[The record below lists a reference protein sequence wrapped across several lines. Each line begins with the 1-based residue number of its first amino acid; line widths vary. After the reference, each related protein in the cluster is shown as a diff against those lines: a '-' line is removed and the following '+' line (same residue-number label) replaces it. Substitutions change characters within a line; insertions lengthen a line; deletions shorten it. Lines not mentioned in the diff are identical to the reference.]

1 MKWIWM
7 GLGGLMLLGLGAYI
21 VMAMQSQRQPDG
33 LGLQDGVLHLC
44 PDSPNCVCS
53 EAHTQGDSQHA
64 VDALQGDAVL
74 WQSLGERLRALGG
87 EVRHREGDYMHVTF
101 TTPVF
106 RYVDDVELRFD
117 RAAGLIQIRSASR
130 IGRSDF
136 GVNRQ
141 RVERIRQALA
151 GLGQPHGEG
160 R

>member
-1 MKWIWM
+1 MKWMLIVVVSII
-7 GLGGLMLLGLGAYI
+7 LLGLGAYI
-21 VMAMQSQRQPDG
+21 VMAVQSQRQPDG
-33 LGLQDGVLHLC
+33 LGLQDGPLRPC

-64 VDALQGDAVL
+64 IDALQGDAAL
-74 WQSLGERLRALGG
+74 WQSLAERLSALGG
-87 EVRHREGDYMHVTF
+87 VIRQREGDYMHVTF

-117 RAAGLIQIRSASR
+117 RTAGLIQIRSASR

-141 RVERIRQALA
+141 RVERIRQALT
-151 GLGQPHGEG
+151 GLGQPHGA
-160 R
+160 